1 MFAEQSTHPGKIIQ
15 SRNNQKVK
23 PNYKNFLL
31 LKYAQILK
39 HFTVQCFVSSSIKT
53 FCYFCWDIFR
63 IDIFFYVMKF
73 EIWNSNLFFS
83 ETQTKPASDSSGDED
98 SDDENQNGPVEVML
112 FSLIYFCFW
121 MFKLQFCIC
130 QYFLKK

>member
-1 MFAEQSTHPGKIIQ
+1 MPNFWSILLCNVSFHQAL
-15 SRNNQKVK
+15 K
-23 PNYKNFLL
+23 PSVISVEISLEL
-31 LKYAQILK
+31 
-39 HFTVQCFVSSSIKT
+39 
-53 FCYFCWDIFR
+53 IF
-63 IDIFFYVMKF
+63 FFYVMKF